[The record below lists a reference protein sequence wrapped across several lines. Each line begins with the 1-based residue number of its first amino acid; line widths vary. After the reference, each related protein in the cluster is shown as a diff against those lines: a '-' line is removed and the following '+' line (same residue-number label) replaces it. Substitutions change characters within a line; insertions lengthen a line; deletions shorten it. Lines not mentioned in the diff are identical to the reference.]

1 MTLTHHAKRVLTIAA
16 GTPFLK
22 TLAETLCDG
31 RLTAGYRYDPTDP
44 LSLASVTIYVPTRR
58 SARVL
63 RSEFVDLL
71 GGRSAILPLIRPLGE
86 TDGDSGFFDIENPEI
101 MDLAPPISGTG
112 RQIELARLILAW
124 RNSLPDAI
132 RAIHSD
138 SPLVAP
144 ASPADAIWLARALG
158 EVIDAMDTEEKDWEA
173 LQHLDTGEHAQWW
186 QLTADFLKIAS
197 VFWPARL
204 VELNRSSAGRHR
216 NAILRAEADRLA
228 NLPDTGP
235 IIVAGSTGSIP
246 AAADLIAAVA
256 ALPQGTVVLPGLDL
270 AMPEEQWQ
278 AIAEDPTDPS
288 SRTHSQYG
296 LYMLL
301 QKLGMFRD
309 EVVQIGALDTDL
321 EKRAA
326 VFSAALAPAKSTS
339 DWNRWRE
346 DRDPGF
352 FEEAFAAATLIE
364 SANEREEATAIAVA
378 LRLALEA
385 PGPGRPSQ
393 AALITPDRGLARR
406 VATEL
411 QRFGIEADDSAGTP
425 LSATPQAGLTQLA
438 LEAILRPGDPV
449 PIISL
454 LKHPLARFGLSDDA
468 FTKASKALELIAL
481 RGGRVETEISNLEAV
496 LDTQLLAQRNDRHPP
511 AWRVAL
517 PEGSVDA
524 ARDLARRIAIA
535 TEPLGSAFIRRD
547 RSGRAFT
554 DKLPLSDWAG
564 RTGRVIEAI
573 CADDSN
579 DLAALWSGEAGD
591 KLSSLFAELM
601 ESGEILDADGPQW
614 IDIFAAL
621 VAGESIKPRSMRHP
635 RIFIFGALEARLQSV
650 DTVVIGG
657 LNEGLWPGQTANN
670 PFLSRS
676 MKTAIGLEPPER
688 RIGQLAHDFEMA
700 NGTRQIFYTRALRQ
714 GSTPAVAS
722 RWLQRLLALGGENF
736 AEQLRRRGET
746 YRHWAGLMDE
756 SIDQETAKR
765 PAPKPPADLQP
776 KSYSFSEVGRL
787 RRDPYAIYAR
797 RILKL
802 DPLDPF
808 NRDPNAADRGTLYH
822 RIIERYSREGHIPGT
837 PASLE
842 AMQRILD
849 DCFDAENL
857 PVHVDVIWRPRF
869 AAVARAFIDWEKE
882 RQPSIRRSFFEAR
895 AGQEIAEAGIRLT
908 GVADRIDIKTG
919 GQADIIDY
927 KTGLAPSVNQARALL
942 DPQLALEAAAL
953 MRGAFRET
961 GSPTPDNLIYV
972 RLRPGERFFA
982 DQVNNEHSSRSGKRS
997 PKSAIELATE
1007 SIDQLA
1013 KFVRSLREGENGFA
1027 SRLVPEE
1034 QQSYGGEYDHLAR
1047 VSEWSTAEPGDGDD
1061 D

>member
-86 TDGDSGFFDIENPEI
+86 TDDDSGFFDIENPEI

-112 RQIELARLILAW
+112 RLIELARLILAW

-186 QLTADFLKIAS
+186 QLTADFLRIAS

-204 VELNRSSAGRHR
+204 AELNRSSAGRHR

-301 QKLGMFRD
+301 QKLGMLRD
-309 EVVQIGALDTDL
+309 EVVQIGALDPDL

-454 LKHPLARFGLSDDA
+454 LKHPLARFGLSGDA
-468 FTKASKALELIAL
+468 FTRASKALELIAL
-481 RGGRVETEISNLEAV
+481 RGGRVETEIGNLEVV
-496 LDTQLLAQRNDRHPP
+496 LDAQLLAQRDDRHPP

-524 ARDLARRIAIA
+524 ARDLARRIATA
-535 TEPLGSAFIRRD
+535 TEPLGSALIRRD

-573 CADDSN
+573 CADDIS

-849 DCFDAENL
+849 ECFDAENL

-942 DPQLALEAAAL
+942 DPQLALEAAAM

-982 DQVNNEHSSRSGKRS
+982 DQVNNEHSSRSSKRP

-1013 KFVRSLREGENGFA
+1013 KFVRSLRDGENGFA

>member
-31 RLTAGYRYDPTDP
+31 RLTSGYRYDPTDP

-86 TDGDSGFFDIENPEI
+86 TDDDSGFFDIENPEI

-112 RQIELARLILAW
+112 RLIELARLILAW

-204 VELNRSSAGRHR
+204 AELNRSSAGRHR

-301 QKLGMFRD
+301 QKLGMLRD
-309 EVVQIGALDTDL
+309 DVVQIGALDRDL

-326 VFSAALAPAKSTS
+326 VFSTALAPAKSTS

-346 DRDPGF
+346 DREPGF
-352 FEEAFAAATLIE
+352 FDEAFAAATLIE
-364 SANEREEATAIAVA
+364 AANEREEATAIAVA

-385 PGPGRPSQ
+385 PGPERPSQ

-454 LKHPLARFGLSDDA
+454 LKHPLARFGLSGDA
-468 FTKASKALELIAL
+468 FIKASKALELIAL
-481 RGGRVETEISNLEAV
+481 RGGRVETEIGNLEAV
-496 LDTQLLAQRNDRHPP
+496 LDTQLLAQRDDRHPP
-511 AWRVAL
+511 ARREVSMR
-517 PEGSVDA
+517 PVISRGGS
-524 ARDLARRIAIA
+524 
-535 TEPLGSAFIRRD
+535 PL
-547 RSGRAFT
+547 
-554 DKLPLSDWAG
+554 
-564 RTGRVIEAI
+564 
-573 CADDSN
+573 
-579 DLAALWSGEAGD
+579 
-591 KLSSLFAELM
+591 
-601 ESGEILDADGPQW
+601 
-614 IDIFAAL
+614 
-621 VAGESIKPRSMRHP
+621 PRSHSAP
-635 RIFIFGALEARLQSV
+635 PSF
-650 DTVVIGG
+650 VVTAPAAPSPINCRFPIG
-657 LNEGLWPGQTANN
+657 P
-670 PFLSRS
+670 
-676 MKTAIGLEPPER
+676 
-688 RIGQLAHDFEMA
+688 
-700 NGTRQIFYTRALRQ
+700 
-714 GSTPAVAS
+714 
-722 RWLQRLLALGGENF
+722 
-736 AEQLRRRGET
+736 
-746 YRHWAGLMDE
+746 
-756 SIDQETAKR
+756 
-765 PAPKPPADLQP
+765 
-776 KSYSFSEVGRL
+776 
-787 RRDPYAIYAR
+787 
-797 RILKL
+797 
-802 DPLDPF
+802 
-808 NRDPNAADRGTLYH
+808 
-822 RIIERYSREGHIPGT
+822 
-837 PASLE
+837 
-842 AMQRILD
+842 
-849 DCFDAENL
+849 
-857 PVHVDVIWRPRF
+857 
-869 AAVARAFIDWEKE
+869 
-882 RQPSIRRSFFEAR
+882 
-895 AGQEIAEAGIRLT
+895 
-908 GVADRIDIKTG
+908 G
-919 GQADIIDY
+919 GQA
-927 KTGLAPSVNQARALL
+927 GSSRPSVPTTAMIWPHYGPAK
-942 DPQLALEAAAL
+942 
-953 MRGAFRET
+953 RET
-961 GSPTPDNLIYV
+961 SSPAY
-972 RLRPGERFFA
+972 LR
-982 DQVNNEHSSRSGKRS
+982 N
-997 PKSAIELATE
+997 
-1007 SIDQLA
+1007 
-1013 KFVRSLREGENGFA
+1013 
-1027 SRLVPEE
+1027 
-1034 QQSYGGEYDHLAR
+1034 
-1047 VSEWSTAEPGDGDD
+1047 
-1061 D
+1061 